1 MNFCR
6 SLPDA
11 LTLIT
16 AGALADPLNAE
27 NHSFQMGPQAAAQ
40 GALKRPD
47 AVAQRWLGHS
57 ALLGCAGEVERTA
70 QCHEISYLR
79 DLQVPLPDLSCGD
92 EGQRSMASIEKA
104 RD

>member
-40 GALKRPD
+40 GRQSD
-47 AVAQRWLGHS
+47 G
-57 ALLGCAGEVERTA
+57 
-70 QCHEISYLR
+70 
-79 DLQVPLPDLSCGD
+79 
-92 EGQRSMASIEKA
+92 
-104 RD
+104 